1 MGTIDIIII
10 ALNVIFSIQ
19 GFNNRALF
27 DKYSFQVGSILR
39 DREYVRLIS
48 SAFLHVDYLH
58 LGLNMYVFWS
68 FSVAL
73 HQFFT
78 PFQFILVYVGSL
90 LAGNLLAL
98 FIQRNNEGYR
108 AVGASG
114 AVSGVVYAS
123 ILLMPNS
130 QLMLALLPFFS
141 FPAWVFGIL
150 YILYTIFGI
159 QKKSDNIG
167 HEAHL
172 GGAVGGLLI
181 TLAIYPKIATIAPLL
196 VAGLLLPTVIFLYI
210 LVKHPQWL
218 TRGAISRNTQNDRPG
233 LRDTENWERGELN
246 RILDKINRF
255 GTESLSDE
263 EKRFLERYR
272 D

>member
-1 MGTIDIIII
+1 MGNIDIIII

-19 GFNNRALF
+19 GFSNRSLF

-39 DREYVRLIS
+39 DREYIRLIS

-68 FSVAL
+68 FSASL
-73 HQFFT
+73 DQFFT

-114 AVSGVVYAS
+114 AVSGIVYAS
-123 ILLMPNS
+123 ILLMPDS
-130 QLMLALLPFFS
+130 QLMLAILPFFS
-141 FPAWVFGIL
+141 FPAWIFGIL

-172 GGAVGGLLI
+172 GGAVGGLVI
-181 TLAIYPKIATIAPLL
+181 TLLIFPQIVTIVPLL
-196 VAGLLLPTVIFLYI
+196 VTGLLLPTVIFLYI
-210 LVKHPQWL
+210 LVKHPEWL
-218 TRGAISRNTQNDRPG
+218 IRGAITRNADHDRPG
-233 LRDTENWERGELN
+233 LRDTENWERGEMN

-255 GTESLSDE
+255 GTDSLTEE
-263 EKRFLERYR
+263 EKRFLERFR